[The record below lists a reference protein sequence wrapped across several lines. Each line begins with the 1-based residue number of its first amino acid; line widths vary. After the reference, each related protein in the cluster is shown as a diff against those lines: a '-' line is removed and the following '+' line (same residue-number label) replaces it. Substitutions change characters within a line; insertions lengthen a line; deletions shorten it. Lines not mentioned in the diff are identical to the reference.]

1 MAILSPTPKLQF
13 FSANGVPLSGGKL
26 YTYAAGTTTPQ
37 TSYTDSTGN
46 VANPNP
52 IILDSRGEANVWLNN
67 DVYKFK
73 LTTSNDVDVWTIDNI
88 AGALTANSLVA
99 TSGASLIGFIQ
110 AGTGAVARTVQS
122 KLRDIICPRDFGAVG
137 NGTTNDTS
145 AFAALEGNVTGENI
159 DLQNLT
165 YLVTAVPTGNTYFNG
180 YFKVGSTT
188 TRASGDF
195 KLFGVKAF
203 TPLSAIRDSQNDR
216 AKLRYVLT
224 RIGTSPN
231 NVNQSIAV
239 DEVNGYLYEQH
250 VSTTFAPPDEASVIC
265 RYDLYGNVYQTAID
279 SSVATTSLGHQGL
292 AVEYLK
298 NNDTKLWSAAPYG
311 TGNGTKAC
319 RFEYTIGSGGANS
332 ATITNIETYQLFP
345 TDTSS
350 QATSPTISYDQR
362 YLLVEKNATVNGVSG
377 NMIRVFDLAE
387 LRDGGPGDYS
397 NQFITEFFVSVT
409 AGTTPTVGFQT
420 MVCDGQYVYIQCSG
434 NSISEPHTFAV
445 YDLQG
450 NFVAENR
457 DYTVGRAAAALD
469 GAGTLYEQEG
479 SALMM
484 IGGTLTLL
492 SAISSGD
499 VGARQVRVYGLG
511 AQVVENEFSVPPN
524 SSMVFNKW
532 SGSTGYVENARFDD
546 VGNLRAAIGVNT
558 VNASVTSA
566 TYDSKSLSTNAED
579 NTPQGIFFKPDG
591 KMVFVVGDSN
601 NRVYQYNLT
610 TPWDVSTGSYASV
623 SFLISAQVTDP
634 RDIYFRTDGLRFYV
648 LDNATDSVY
657 EYTMSTAWDISTAA
671 YSTKFFSIATQEDS
685 AGGLYFKP
693 DGLAMF
699 VAGQTNDKIWRYNL
713 STAWDVTT
721 AVANSSMSI
730 EAEEPQSY
738 SLTFTN
744 DGAYML
750 VVGRVTAKVTCY
762 SLSTPWTIT
771 TIQPVSSF
779 SVASQEATPGAIF
792 LRQDCKKLY
801 VEGTTNDTIYQ
812 YSLPGITNYIAGATE
827 VVGNVVFNDNINL
840 PNTFTPA
847 AASSP
852 GTKGQIV
859 WDSSYVYVCVATNTW
874 KRASIATW

>member
-1 MAILSPTPKLQF
+1 MAILTPTPKQQF
-13 FSANGVPLSGGKL
+13 FAANGAPLVGGKL
-26 YTYAAGTTTPQ
+26 YSYVAGTTTPLA
-37 TSYTDSTGN
+37 TYTDSTGN
-46 VANPNP
+46 TANTNP
-52 IILDSRGEANVWLNN
+52 IILDSRGEANIWLDNS
-67 DVYKFK
+67 VYKFK
-73 LTTSNDVDVWTIDNI
+73 LTTSTDVDVWTVNNV
-88 AGALTANSLVA
+88 AGSLTASSLIA
-99 TSGASLIGFIQ
+99 SSGSSLIGFIQ
-110 AGTGAVARTVQS
+110 AGAGAVARTVQS
-122 KLRDIICPRDFGAVG
+122 KLRDIICPQDFGAIG
-137 NGTTNDTS
+137 NSTTNDTN
-145 AFAALEGNVTGENI
+145 AFTALEGNVTGKNI

-165 YLVTAVPTGNTYFNG
+165 YLVTAVPTGNTYFSG

-188 TRASGDF
+188 IRASGDF

-279 SSVATTSLGHQGL
+279 SSAATTSLGHQGL

-298 NNDTKLWSAAPYG
+298 NNATKLWSAAPYG
-311 TGNGTKAC
+311 AGNGNKAC
-319 RFEYTIGSGGANS
+319 RFEYIIGSGGANS
-332 ATITNIETYQLFP
+332 ATIANIETYQLFP
-345 TDTSS
+345 ADTSS

-362 YLLVEKNATVNGVSG
+362 YLLVEKGATVDGVSG

-387 LRDGGPGDYS
+387 LRDGGASDYS
-397 NQFITEFFVSVT
+397 NKFITEFFVSVT
-409 AGTTPTVGFQT
+409 AGTVPTAGFQT
-420 MVCDGQYVYIQCSG
+420 MVCDGQYVYIQGAG

-499 VGARQVRVYGLG
+499 SSARQLRVYGLG

-532 SGSTGYVENARFDD
+532 SGSTGYAENARFDD
-546 VGNLRAAIGVNT
+546 VGNLRVAVGVNA
-558 VNASVTSA
+558 VNASVSSA
-566 TYDSKSLSTNAED
+566 TYDSKSLSTNAQD

-591 KMVFVVGDSN
+591 KVLFVIGGSN

-634 RDIYFRTDGLRFYV
+634 RDIYFRADGLRFYV
-648 LDNATDSVY
+648 LDNTTDSVY
-657 EYTMSTAWDISTAA
+657 EYTMSTAWDISTSA
-671 YSTKFFSIATQEDS
+671 YSTKFFSVATQENS

-699 VAGQTNDKIWRYNL
+699 VAGQTNDKVWRYNL

-721 AVANSSMSI
+721 SVVDSSASI
-730 EAEEPQSY
+730 EDEEPQSY

-744 DGAYML
+744 DGSYML
-750 VVGRVTAKVTCY
+750 VAGRLTAKVTCY
-762 SLSTPWTIT
+762 TLSSPWDIT
-771 TIQPVSSF
+771 TISPLSTF
-779 SVASQEATPGAIF
+779 SVATQEVSPGALF

-801 VEGTTNDTIYQ
+801 VEGTANDTVYQ
-812 YSLPGITNYIAGATE
+812 YSLPGVVNYIAGATE
-827 VVGNVVFNDNINL
+827 FVGNAIFNDSLNL

-847 AASSP
+847 AAASP
-852 GTKGQIV
+852 GTKGQVV
-859 WDSSYVYVCVATNTW
+859 WDSNYIYVCVATNTW
-874 KRASIATW
+874 KRVAIATW